1 MKSLLQKNTDKFII
15 APSMI
20 SADFMHLADEVDS
33 LKNAGVQVLHLDV
46 MDGCAVDNITF
57 GPCVVSAVRK
67 YTDMYLDA
75 HLMVCDPIKYA
86 RVFANCG
93 VDNITVQLEA
103 LKNPKEDL
111 LKIKE
116 LGVGVGLAI
125 DLHTPAEAI
134 ESVISIPD
142 MILIMCVKAGFGG
155 QKYVEESLE
164 KIKRI
169 KAMLEAKGLDTVIE
183 IDGGIKSENIKINID
198 AGAEVIVVGTSVFSG
213 GDVTASINALKNAV
227 KNN

>member
-1 MKSLLQKNTDKFII
+1 MRSLLQKNTDNFII

-33 LKNAGVQVLHLDV
+33 LKNAGIQVLHLDV
-46 MDGCAVDNITF
+46 MDGCAVENITF
-57 GPCVVSAVRK
+57 GPCVVSAIRK

-86 RVFANCG
+86 RVFADCG
-93 VDNITVQLEA
+93 VDNITVQFEA
-103 LKNPKEDL
+103 LKTPKDDL
-111 LKIKE
+111 LKLKE

-125 DLHTPAEAI
+125 DVHTPAEAI

-155 QKYVEESLE
+155 QKYVEASLE
-164 KIKRI
+164 KIKHI
-169 KAMLEAKGLDTVIE
+169 KDILESKGLDTVIE
-183 IDGGIKSENIKINID
+183 IDGGIKTENIKMNID

-213 GDVTASINALKNAV
+213 RDVASSINALQNAV
-227 KNN
+227 KNS